1 MTRSALATIFAIC
14 CVTAGTAAASEEST
28 RLSARGLV
36 EFHAAR
42 YSEALAR
49 FDQAV
54 AADPAD
60 AYARYYRAVTR
71 GRLQD
76 LPGAISDLR
85 AALAAKP
92 DFDQAALE
100 LGAALVQTGSYQEA
114 IPWLE
119 QARRDPQA
127 DAQASLFLG
136 LCQLRLGQ
144 LDAAR
149 ANFER
154 AERDP
159 QQRLA
164 ARYYEGVIAYREGDR
179 PHAEEL
185 FGEVLRNSPASDV
198 KREAALF
205 LDRLHGAT
213 QQRFQLYGTAGFQYD
228 SNVVLA
234 PSDSVIKQQVG
245 ISRQSDG
252 RFILGA
258 GGSYAVWQRDQTQLS
273 LGYDFFQ
280 SLHFHL
286 TDFNLEDHGPSVQVV
301 STAGIFQFGVLGR
314 YDYYL
319 LSTDS
324 FLQEGTAL
332 PWVTILGDRGRLEL
346 YYRMRRRD
354 FKKQTF
360 FVLDGLNHAAGA
372 RQFFYLDTPD
382 RYVFV
387 SYRFDH
393 EDAIHSGADSQQFA
407 YDGQEVGG
415 GVGWSFPFDISAE
428 ASYAYRYENYAPDSN
443 RRHDD
448 QHDIVAV
455 IRKELTEHLAVVA
468 GYFGNINNSN
478 NNLYDYERHIGS
490 LALEARF

>member
-1 MTRSALATIFAIC
+1 MTRFALVTICAIC
-14 CVTAGTAAASEEST
+14 CVTAGIAAASEEST
-28 RLSARGLV
+28 RLSARALV
-36 EFHAAR
+36 DFHAGR
-42 YSEALAR
+42 YSEAMTR

-54 AADPAD
+54 AADSTDP
-60 AYARYYRAVTR
+60 YARYYRAVTR

-76 LPGAISDLR
+76 LSGAISDLR
-85 AALAAKP
+85 AALATKP

-100 LGAALVQTGSYQEA
+100 LGVALVQIGSYAEA

-119 QARRDPQA
+119 QAQRQPQA
-127 DAQASLFLG
+127 TAQASLFLG
-136 LCQLRLGQ
+136 LAQLRLGQ
-144 LDAAR
+144 LAPAR

-154 AERDP
+154 AETDP
-159 QQRLA
+159 EQHLA
-164 ARYYEGVIAYREGDR
+164 ARYYEGVIAYREGNR

-185 FGEVLRNSPASDV
+185 FSEVVRNSPESDV
-198 KREAALF
+198 KHEAALF
-205 LDRLHGAT
+205 LERLQGT
-213 QQRFQLYGTAGFQYD
+213 EQRAFQLYGTAGFQYD

-234 PSDSVIKQQVG
+234 PSDSVIKQNVG

-258 GGSYAVWQRDQTQLS
+258 GGSYSLWQHEQTQLS
-273 LGYDFFQ
+273 VGYDFFQ
-280 SLHFHL
+280 SLHFRL
-286 TDFNLEDHGPSVQVV
+286 TDFNLQDNGPSVQLV

-360 FVLDGLNHAAGA
+360 FILDGLNHAAGA
-372 RQFFYLDTPD
+372 RQFFYLDTPN

-393 EDAIHSGADSQQFA
+393 EDPIHPGTDSQQFS

-415 GVGWSFPFDISAE
+415 GLGWSFPFGISAE

-448 QHDIVAV
+448 QHDIIAV
-455 IRKELTEHLAVVA
+455 LRKELTEHLALVGA
-468 GYFGNINNSN
+468 YFGNINNSN
-478 NNLYDYERHIGS
+478 NNFYDYERHIGS
-490 LALEARF
+490 LTLEARF

>member
-1 MTRSALATIFAIC
+1 MTRTALVTVFAIC
-14 CVTAGTAAASEEST
+14 CVTAQMAAASEEST
-28 RLSARGLV
+28 RVSARGLV
-36 EFHAAR
+36 EFHAGH
-42 YSEALAR
+42 YPEALAR

-54 AADPAD
+54 AADSTDP
-60 AYARYYRAVTR
+60 YARYYRGVTR

-100 LGAALVQTGSYQEA
+100 LGVALVQTGSYAEA
-114 IPWLE
+114 TPWLE
-119 QARRDPQA
+119 QAKRNPQA
-127 DAQASLFLG
+127 AAQASLFLG
-136 LCQLRLGQ
+136 LAQLRLGQ

-149 ANFER
+149 ANFQR
-154 AERDP
+154 AETDP
-159 QQRLA
+159 EQRLA

-185 FGEVLRNSPASDV
+185 FGEVLRNSPQSDV
-198 KREAALF
+198 KQEAALF
-205 LDRLHGAT
+205 LERMHGT
-213 QQRFQLYGTAGFQYD
+213 GQPSFQLYATAGFQYD

-234 PSDSVIKQQVG
+234 PSDSAIKQDVG

-252 RFILGA
+252 RFVFGA
-258 GGSYAVWQRDQTQLS
+258 GGSYALWQHERTQLS
-273 LGYDFFQ
+273 VGYDFFQ
-280 SLHFHL
+280 SLHFQL
-286 TDFNLEDHGPSVQVV
+286 TDFNLQDHGPSVQLV
-301 STAGIFQFGVLGR
+301 STAGMFQFGVLGR

-319 LSTDS
+319 LNTDS

-346 YYRMRRRD
+346 FYRMRRRD
-354 FKKQTF
+354 FKKSSF
-360 FVLDGLNHAAGA
+360 FIRDAFNHAAGA
-372 RQFFYLDTPD
+372 RQFYYLDTPD

-393 EDAIHSGADSQQFA
+393 EDPIHSGDDSQQFA
-407 YDGQEVGG
+407 YNGQEVGG
-415 GVGWSFPFDISAE
+415 GFGWSFPFAIDTE
-428 ASYAYRYENYAPDSN
+428 VSYAYRYENYAPASN
-443 RRHDD
+443 QRHDD
-448 QHDIVAV
+448 QHDITAV
-455 IRKELTEHLAVVA
+455 IRKELTEHLALVA

-490 LALEARF
+490 LTLEARY